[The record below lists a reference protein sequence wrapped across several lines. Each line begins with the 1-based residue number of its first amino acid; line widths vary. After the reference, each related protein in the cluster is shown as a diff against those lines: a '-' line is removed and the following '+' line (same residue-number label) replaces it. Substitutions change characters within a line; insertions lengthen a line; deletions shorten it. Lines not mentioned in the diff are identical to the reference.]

1 MVVPAKA
8 GTQFLAVNPSEQ
20 TLRHAVIGVS
30 SNLTDCI
37 EAHRKGCVDGF
48 TKQYGV
54 HTLVYFEVH
63 AGIYEAI

>member
-8 GTQFLAVNPSEQ
+8 GTELKS
-20 TLRHAVIGVS
+20 
-30 SNLTDCI
+30 
-37 EAHRKGCVDGF
+37 CVDGF

-63 AGIYEAI
+63 AGMYEAIQREKQPSC